1 MFNLMLIQDEIE
13 EELANINNL
22 ISNLQNIKNM
32 ELEKEIKKRLF
43 ASILD
48 DFYLATEKIFKT
60 IARDIDEKLPEGQEW
75 HKQLLR
81 QMSIKIAKTRPSVID
96 KKLFHQLEEYL
107 RFRHLVRNIYGFQLE
122 IDRFEHLLND
132 LSNVADKLES
142 QVLDFLSLMEKIVK
156 EIEN

>member
-1 MFNLMLIQDEIE
+1 
-13 EELANINNL
+13 
-22 ISNLQNIKNM
+22 M

-122 IDRFEHLLND
+122 IDRFEHAFNW
-132 LSNVADKLES
+132 K
-142 QVLDFLSLMEKIVK
+142 
-156 EIEN
+156 